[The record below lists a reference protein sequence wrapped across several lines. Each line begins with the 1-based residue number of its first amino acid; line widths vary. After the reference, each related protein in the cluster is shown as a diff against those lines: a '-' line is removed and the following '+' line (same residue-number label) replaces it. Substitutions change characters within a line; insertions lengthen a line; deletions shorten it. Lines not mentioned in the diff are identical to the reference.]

1 MGAETPRKRFP
12 PSTEVERVVS
22 HLRPAIESTPLRLEP
37 FVSPRGNTAAV
48 IPILYAAALQ
58 PLQNTVVGV

>member
-37 FVSPRGNTAAV
+37 FVFPRGNPAAV